1 MKRLTMGAVL
11 GGLAVYLFDPEL
23 GEERRERLSSLW
35 QENRDSALQAG
46 HAASRTIESARP
58 LARRMSKAVGR
69 DDWAQALDRSRP
81 AVSLPKLVGA
91 AAVGGAFV
99 YFMDPVRGSERRRS
113 TLAAGR
119 QAFTQVAKAVKPGLE
134 HLGDRVA
141 GAGERVKSKVS

>member
-23 GEERRERLSSLW
+23 GEERRERLSSIW
-35 QENRDSALQAG
+35 RENRGSVVQAG
-46 HAASRTIESARP
+46 RVASQAAESARP
-58 LARRMSKAVGR
+58 LARRMTK
-69 DDWAQALDRSRP
+69 
-81 AVSLPKLVGA
+81 AVSLPKLIGA
-91 AAVGGAFV
+91 AVIGGTLV